1 MGRGPRPSPATARDL
16 VYARRVPRTRPGP
29 TDPTHAEAVL
39 ARANG
44 VVRVLSAASPTNA
57 RAERH
62 RLAEALAR
70 RERAVP
76 RWEYHAPPEG
86 LDLVTRSLDAVL
98 AHLDTSTPLGGLY
111 RQRAEELRIEIAMI
125 TRVGTRAFADA
136 ARARY
141 GTGHDPGLAYAL
153 DALVSD
159 LPEEDDEPP
168 VWRSDGI
175 EPGTLVSRLREE
187 IGRHKV
193 PFVVRTSP
201 GLTALAATG
210 ERHVV
215 VAEGRKVS
223 RDDIERTVVHE
234 IHGHVLPR
242 ARAAHESLAIFRFG
256 SAKGTCDQEG
266 YALVHEER
274 AGFLRGRRLRELS
287 LRRLA
292 IHLAEGSAPFDT
304 CARALVDTHGVSP
317 EDAARLSE
325 RAYRGGTGDGPGL
338 VRDRPYLE
346 SWLRLRAAFTDPK
359 DGPTLERMMSRGQIS
374 LDAARILAG
383 VEAGSRNTNS

>member
-1 MGRGPRPSPATARDL
+1 M
-16 VYARRVPRTRPGP
+16 PRTRPGP
-29 TDPTHAEAVL
+29 TDPTDAEAVL
-39 ARANG
+39 ARANA
-44 VVRVLSAASPTNA
+44 VVRVLSAASPVNA

-70 RERAVP
+70 GERAVP
-76 RWEYHAPPEG
+76 RWEYHPPPEG
-86 LDLVTRSLDAVL
+86 LDLVARSLETVL

-111 RQRAEELRIEIAMI
+111 RARAEELRVEIDMI

-141 GTGHDPGLAYAL
+141 GTGDDPGLAFAIDGL
-153 DALVSD
+153 SSG
-159 LPEEDDEPP
+159 LPEEEDDEPR
-168 VWRSDGI
+168 VWLSDGL
-175 EPGTLVSRLREE
+175 ERGSLVSRLREE

-210 ERHVV
+210 ERHVI

-242 ARAAHESLAIFRFG
+242 ARAARESLAIFRFG

-304 CARALVDTHGVSP
+304 CARALIDTHGVSP

-325 RAYRGGTGDGPGL
+325 RAYRGGSGNGPGL

-346 SWLRLRAAFTDPK
+346 SWLRMRAAFDDPRE
-359 DGPTLERMMSRGQIS
+359 GPKLEGIVSRGQIS
-374 LDAARILAG
+374 LDAARVLVSAG
-383 VEAGSRNTNS
+383 ATPGHENIT